1 MNKYAVIICAL
12 FLGGCATI
20 SKSPSHSGWQD
31 AVRQDFEQSGHITV
45 SILGDGRYAVR
56 GQPVTIQDMSLIKQE
71 LLLPQDTPFVLSATP
86 KTSHADV
93 QAMLFVIKEQYWK
106 IKFIG
111 TK

>member
-1 MNKYAVIICAL
+1 MGDGAY
-12 FLGGCATI
+12 
-20 SKSPSHSGWQD
+20 
-31 AVRQDFEQSGHITV
+31 TV
-45 SILGDGRYAVR
+45 S

-71 LLLPQDTPFVLSATP
+71 LLLPQNTTFVLSATP
-86 KTSHADV
+86 KATHADL